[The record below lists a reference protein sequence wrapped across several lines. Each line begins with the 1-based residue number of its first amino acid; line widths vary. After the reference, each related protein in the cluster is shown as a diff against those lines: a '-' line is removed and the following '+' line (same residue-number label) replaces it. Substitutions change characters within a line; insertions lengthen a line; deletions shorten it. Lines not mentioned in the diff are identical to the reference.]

1 MASFSVEEVLRVEEV
16 GRYRFLVGRRNEML
30 DDICTLAKGLF
41 AAHYAAVSLV
51 GERDLWLLTPEPDA
65 PASLPRSEAFCSRTI
80 LGEEVVVSNRAD
92 ADPAMARFWAQ
103 CRDEIQFYAGAPLTM
118 AEGSNV
124 GALCILDRKRRPF
137 GDGDKEHLRKL
148 AVLAANEL
156 QRQRTLLELRD
167 QQALVSQAAALARVG
182 SWDLNFAT
190 GTIVWSEE
198 MYRILQM
205 DPALPP
211 LTPEEFADRMV
222 EPADREWLANAMQ
235 NAVSESRAIQ
245 IVVADGARR
254 WINLIGEVE
263 HVDGVAVRML
273 GSIQDVTELHEG
285 RLRIEHLAYRDS
297 LTGLPNRALFTKQFQ
312 HEIEQARVHG
322 TKVGLIL
329 LDLDHFKDVNDT
341 LGHDAGDVLLQ
352 SVAERMTRAYR
363 RTDTVARL
371 GGDEFA
377 IILPDI
383 RGVEDMTRPT
393 EVLMA
398 LLRHPVEH
406 GDKVFTISASVGG
419 AVYPSDDDDA
429 AQLLKSADI
438 ALYEA
443 KAAGRNR
450 MVTYKPAM
458 RAVVDKRMEM
468 LREVRLGLSRQEF
481 VLYYQPVVN
490 IAPEAV
496 TGFEALMRWNHPTR
510 GVLAPD
516 AFMAAFEHQ
525 DLAAA
530 LCDVT
535 LDGALSQMRAWI
547 EQDVP
552 FGRVAINVSAAQ
564 FRAPD
569 LADLIERRL
578 KHWGVPANRLT
589 IEVTENVYMGWGSD
603 VVGDTVRRLHDSG
616 VLIALDDFGTGYAS
630 LANLKQFPIDRLKI
644 DKSFVQNIDDQAIV
658 RAVITLGASLGM
670 KVVAEGVEG
679 LDQLAFLERSG
690 CDQVQGYHFAR
701 PMPGAEVPA
710 FLRRFAASEGIARSA

>member
-41 AAHYAAVSLV
+41 AANYAAVSLV
-51 GERDLWLLTPEPDA
+51 GERDLWLLTPEPGA
-65 PASLPRSEAFCSRTI
+65 PPSLPRSEAFCSRTI
-80 LGEEVVVSNRAD
+80 LGEAVVVSNRAD
-92 ADPAMARFWAQ
+92 ADPALARFWAQ
-103 CRDEIQFYAGAPLTM
+103 CRDQIQFYAGAPLTM

-124 GALCILDRKRRPF
+124 GALCILDHKRRAF
-137 GDGDKEHLRKL
+137 GDADKEHLRKL

-198 MYRILQM
+198 MYRILRM

-211 LTPEEFADRMV
+211 LTPEEFAACMV
-222 EPADREWLANAMQ
+222 EPADQAWLTDAMQ
-235 NAVSESRAIQ
+235 NAQSESRAIQ
-245 IVVADGARR
+245 IVVADGTRR
-254 WINLIGEVE
+254 WINLIGAVE
-263 HVDGVAVRML
+263 HIDGVAVRML
-273 GSIQDVTELHEG
+273 GSVQDVTELHEG
-285 RLRIEHLAYRDS
+285 RVQIERLAYRDS

-312 HEIEQARVHG
+312 LEIEQARIHG

-383 RGVEDMTRPT
+383 RGPEDMTRPT

-458 RAVVDKRMEM
+458 RAIVDQRMEM

-510 GVLAPD
+510 GLLSPD

-547 EQDVP
+547 EQDLP

-569 LADLIERRL
+569 LADLVERRL

-603 VVGDTVRRLHDSG
+603 VVGNTVRRLHDSG

-658 RAVITLGASLGM
+658 KAVITLGASLGM

-701 PMPGAEVPA
+701 PMPGAEVPD
-710 FLRRFAASEGIARSA
+710 FLRRFATSDGIARTA